1 MINLFVWKTE
11 IHLIKKCVSRHDLS
25 GHSPKLRYS
34 AREEVQ
40 KKFDEVYSNTLR
52 EMQRKLYYLTS
63 KYILSKLWKLEESC
77 KSGKDQ
83 WVNNTP
89 EVALLKAA
97 IPKPYYPKQKKN
109 SFYCEVLMLGQ
120 HSKSRPKKLSR
131 ERGVGEYLTL
141 WNEVV

>member
-97 IPKPYYPKQKKN
+97 IPK
-109 SFYCEVLMLGQ
+109 
-120 HSKSRPKKLSR
+120 
-131 ERGVGEYLTL
+131 VGEVYPGSNQRSY
-141 WNEVV
+141 WKRYPNVVVTKIY